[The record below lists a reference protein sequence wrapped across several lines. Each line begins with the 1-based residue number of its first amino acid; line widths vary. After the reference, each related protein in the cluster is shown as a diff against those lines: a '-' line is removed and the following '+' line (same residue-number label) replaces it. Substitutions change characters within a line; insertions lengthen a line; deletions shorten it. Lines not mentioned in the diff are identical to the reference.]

1 MAVLWCFA
9 PDPVKAGVGIRGMI
23 LPRAFI
29 REVLVTSSAVTL
41 VIVMIFL
48 VVRALGFLSQA
59 AEGLIP
65 IDSIFLLLLLKVMT
79 YMDVIFPLMLFLAIL
94 MVLERWNRDNE
105 TLIMLTA
112 GFGPGY
118 LLKPTLFLLLIGAI
132 LVGGFSFYF
141 SPLSVRVG
149 GAIEHD
155 FRNSNEI
162 SGIVPGVFM
171 ETRNGQGVY
180 FVQRVDR
187 ETSLYEHVFA
197 YGSNA
202 GQDGVIIA
210 TRAKQQFGE
219 NGDRFLV
226 LENGVRYEGVP
237 GESAYRVIEF
247 ESYILRLKLGLIPEP
262 PLPLRGWANRDLW
275 VEYGN
280 YGGLARSELHW
291 RLSKVVVLPVLILF
305 ALSLGQMGSRG
316 KRLPALFTA
325 LVVYFCYTN
334 FTSLAVAAMRR
345 SESEFSPVL
354 GLWTVHGVF
363 ALLAVYLFW
372 CRANNR
378 PFLSLTFR
386 PVGN

>member
-1 MAVLWCFA
+1 
-9 PDPVKAGVGIRGMI
+9 MI

-29 REVLVTSSAVTL
+29 REVLLTSSAVTL
-41 VIVMIFL
+41 VILTIFL
-48 VVRALGFLSQA
+48 VVRALGFLRQA
-59 AEGLIP
+59 AEGMIP

-79 YMDVIFPLMLFLAIL
+79 YMDVILPLMLFLAVL

-118 LLKPTLFLLLIGAI
+118 LLKPASFLLLIGVL

-155 FRNSNEI
+155 FRNNNEV
-162 SGIVPGVFM
+162 SGIVAGVFT
-171 ETRNGQGVY
+171 ETRNVQGVY

-197 YGSNA
+197 YGSDA

-210 TRAKQQFGE
+210 ARARQEFAE

-226 LENGVRYEGVP
+226 LEDGVRYEGTP
-237 GESAYRVIEF
+237 GEETYRVVEF
-247 ESYILRLKLGLIPEP
+247 DSYILRLQLGLIPEP
-262 PLPLRGWANRDLW
+262 PIPLRGWVNRELW
-275 VEYGN
+275 AKYGS
-280 YGGLARSELHW
+280 YGGLARSEFHW
-291 RLSKVVVLPVLILF
+291 RISKVVVLPVLILF

-316 KRLPALFTA
+316 KRLPALFSA
-325 LVVYFCYTN
+325 LAIYFCYTN
-334 FTSLAVAAMRR
+334 FTGLAVAAMRK
-345 SESEFSPVL
+345 SELALSPVL
-354 GLWTVHGVF
+354 GLWTIHGVF
-363 ALLAVYLFW
+363 ALVAIYLFW

-378 PFLSLTFR
+378 PLLAITSR
-386 PVGN
+386 PVET